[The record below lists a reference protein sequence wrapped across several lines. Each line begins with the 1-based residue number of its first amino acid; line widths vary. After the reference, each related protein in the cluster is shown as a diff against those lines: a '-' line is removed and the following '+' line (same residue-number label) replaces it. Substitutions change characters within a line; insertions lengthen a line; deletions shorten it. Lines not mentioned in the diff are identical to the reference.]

1 MLKLGI
7 KKVLAVL
14 LSVLFV
20 VSLTAAAANAD
31 RGDHHRGHG
40 DRGHGF
46 GFGDGFGFG
55 GFGMGYGG
63 FGGCGMGYGG
73 WGSLGG
79 YGACNGYSF
88 YGCGGCPV
96 GIAYPYC

>member
-20 VSLTAAAANAD
+20 VSLTAAAASA
-31 RGDHHRGHG
+31 DHHRGHG

-46 GFGDGFGFG
+46 GD
-55 GFGMGYGG
+55 G
-63 FGGCGMGYGG
+63 FGGCGGGWGGCGGYGMGYGG

>member
-1 MLKLGI
+1 
-7 KKVLAVL
+7 
-14 LSVLFV
+14 
-20 VSLTAAAANAD
+20 LTAAAANAD

-46 GFGDGFGFG
+46 
-55 GFGMGYGG
+55 G

>member
-46 GFGDGFGFG
+46 GFG
-55 GFGMGYGG
+55 
-63 FGGCGMGYGG
+63 GCGMGYGG